1 MNLTHKVSL
10 GSVTEA
16 VMYTCAMYL
25 CTLIVLQCII
35 YNGWRELVILPI
47 MLLPVG
53 EVKGITMTNVDV
65 NKSMMSCVI
74 LRQENE
80 SINIWNIRYTSQNVR
95 SSERALFHVYYI
107 YIIYMSRGINYIPY
121 DVESA
126 PPSNTCRCSCPVR
139 SDNGH
144 KMSINSNRET
154 VNR

>member
-10 GSVTEA
+10 GSVTEV

-80 SINIWNIRYTSQNVR
+80 SINIWNIRLYLSKCQKKWKGLVPYI
-95 SSERALFHVYYI
+95 VY
-107 YIIYMSRGINYIPY
+107 INHLYEQGYKLYSIWCGKCASFQY
-121 DVESA
+121 VSLLV
-126 PPSNTCRCSCPVR
+126 SCS
-139 SDNGH
+139 
-144 KMSINSNRET
+144 
-154 VNR
+154 

>member
-10 GSVTEA
+10 GSVTE
-16 VMYTCAMYL
+16 VMMYTCAMYL

-95 SSERALFHVYYI
+95 RSERALFHIYYI
-107 YIIYMSRGINYIPY
+107 YISSIWAGVKIIFHMMWKVRLLPIRVVARVLFAVIM
-121 DVESA
+121 DIK
-126 PPSNTCRCSCPVR
+126 CRLTLIEKP
-139 SDNGH
+139 
-144 KMSINSNRET
+144 
-154 VNR
+154 